1 MINPIP
7 DSWGPIRIR
16 NISNNKPVMVLTTGV
31 SATAGMLPVLAN
43 TTVTVGNVAA
53 QLPGLLLARGHTAQA
68 FLQSETTHYLS
79 LYLLNT
85 RHFYCT
91 AQILAPTIK
100 EMLLLCL

>member
-31 SATAGMLPVLAN
+31 TATAGMLPVLSD
-43 TTVTVGNVAA
+43 TTMTVGNVTA
-53 QLPGLLLARGHTAQA
+53 QLPGLLLARGHPAQA

-85 RHFYCT
+85 RHSYCT
-91 AQILAPTIK
+91 TKIQNQL
-100 EMLLLCL
+100 